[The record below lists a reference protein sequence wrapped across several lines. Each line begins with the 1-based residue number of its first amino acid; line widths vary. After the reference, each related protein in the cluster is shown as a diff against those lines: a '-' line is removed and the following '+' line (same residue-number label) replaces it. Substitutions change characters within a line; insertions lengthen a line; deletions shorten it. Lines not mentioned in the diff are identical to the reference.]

1 MSGRKSN
8 LFRFQNITDGDM
20 SGDVTSIITNI
31 QQLDNIGFQVVWT
44 GTPVGSFDI
53 QVSLNYTQDEWGNV
67 QNAGDW
73 SSIGLT
79 PAPAAE
85 GSADSAYIDI
95 NQISAPWIRLI
106 YTRTSGTGTLQ
117 GYVTAKMV

>member
-8 LFRFQNITDGDM
+8 LFRFQNITSASMGA
-20 SGDVTSIITNI
+20 DVTSAVTNI
-31 QQLDNIGFQVVWT
+31 QMLDNIGFQVVWT
-44 GTPVGSFDI
+44 GTPVGSFDV

-67 QNAGDW
+67 SNAGDW

-79 PAPAAE
+79 PAPSAS
-85 GSADSAYIDI
+85 GSAGSAYIDI
-95 NQISAPWIRLI
+95 NQISAPWIRLV

-117 GYVTAKMV
+117 GYITGKMV